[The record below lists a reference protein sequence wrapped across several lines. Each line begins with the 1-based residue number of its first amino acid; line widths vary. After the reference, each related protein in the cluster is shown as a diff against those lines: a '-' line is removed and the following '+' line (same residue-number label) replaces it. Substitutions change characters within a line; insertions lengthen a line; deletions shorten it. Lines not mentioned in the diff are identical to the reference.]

1 MFEGIFDH
9 RASNTKVTYSV
20 GAGDARCILCRG
32 TKMLCGKA
40 SCPVVLRYYQNARVA
55 PLIDTLNLEGSSP
68 PSVFIGRYGYPKVSI
83 GPLIPPI
90 HGDTS
95 ILDTPELWTTKSIEE
110 IVEMRSQLVR
120 GKHTVRID
128 QVENGG
134 RLVDTVRE
142 LGMAKDPSDVDA
154 VFLKKPQ
161 GGLILSD
168 EVQPHGP
175 SAPIKSLNINSLK
188 IDRRIDRAYT
198 DSDLLARDA
207 ILSLYDDDV
216 SVTRIQRSFSVGSFG
231 LEGSRKFVPT
241 RWSITAVDDTI
252 SKDIVSQI
260 KDFPWINEYRVYES
274 WSLDNRFM
282 VLMVPAAWSYELV
295 EAWYPQ
301 TTWNPNGREVAMY
314 SSAEGYRGRSK
325 YAEIGGCYYAARL
338 ATTEQLKKEGRQACV
353 VILRE
358 AHPGYILPVGVWN
371 VRENVRAAVRDKPKL
386 FNTLKEALGY
396 VKTRLDIPFETW
408 IAHSKILRQRLHQRR
423 LEDFRA
429 IAG

>member
-1 MFEGIFDH
+1 MLEEIFDH
-9 RASNTKVTYSV
+9 KASNLNSTYST
-20 GAGDARCILCRG
+20 GASDARCILCRG
-32 TKMLCGKA
+32 TKMLCGKT
-40 SCPVVLRYYQNARVA
+40 SCPVIMRYYQSARVA

-95 ILDTPELWTTKSIEE
+95 ILDTPELWTSKSIEE

-120 GKHTVRID
+120 GKYTVRID
-128 QVENGG
+128 QVEKGG

-142 LGMAKDPSDVDA
+142 LGMARDPSNVDA
-154 VFLKKPQ
+154 VFLKKPR

-175 SAPIKSLNINSLK
+175 SAPIKSLNIDNLK
-188 IDRRIDRAYT
+188 IDRRIDRAYS
-198 DSDLLARDA
+198 DSELLARDA
-207 ILSLYDDDV
+207 ILSLYNDDV

-231 LEGSRKFVPT
+231 LEGNRKFVPT

-260 KDFPWINEYRVYES
+260 KDSPWINEYRVYES

-282 VLMVPAAWSYELV
+282 VLMIPDAWSYELV

-301 TTWNPNGREVAMY
+301 TTWNPNGREIAIF

-338 ATTEQLKKEGRQACV
+338 ATTEQLKREGRQACV

-371 VRENVRAAVRDKPKL
+371 VRENVRAAVRGKPKL
-386 FNTLKEALGY
+386 FNTLKELLDHM
-396 VKTRLDIPFETW
+396 KTRLSIPIETW
-408 IAHSKILRQRLHQRR
+408 MANSKVLRQRLHQRR
-423 LEDFRA
+423 LEDYGE
-429 IAG
+429 IIG